1 MESVLVLRDR
11 LYPRIVQALVGAQVK
26 RVGLVGVVVPAIVGA
41 LISLVGAIW
50 SSAWGADA
58 ATLAM
63 LAFAQIYP
71 VSVGMCAVAVL
82 SGDSI
87 VELQAAT
94 PTGFRAVQTV
104 RAALL
109 LFGGAAGALAMFVP
123 LEALGLVYADRG
135 WVGAVTPVVGA
146 MIMVLV
152 AYTAMA
158 AAESARAASL
168 VVVATWLFFA
178 LFWDPNV
185 ISLVAQRGAPLL
197 VALALAAGAW
207 KALGVPGFAQ
217 SKKGEGR

>member
-11 LYPRIVQALVGAQVK
+11 LYPRIVPALVGAQVK
-26 RVGLVGVVVPAIVGA
+26 RVGLVGVVVPMIVGA
-41 LISLVGAIW
+41 LIPLVGAIW
-50 SSAWGADA
+50 SSAWGTDA

-63 LAFAQIYP
+63 LAFVQFYA
-71 VSVGMCAVAVL
+71 VAVGMCAVTAFT
-82 SGDSI
+82 GDPL
-87 VELQAAT
+87 VEVQAAM
-94 PTGFRAVQTV
+94 PVEFRAVQTV
-104 RAALL
+104 RAVLL
-109 LFGGAAGALAMFVP
+109 LAGGAVGALAMFVP
-123 LEALGLVYADRG
+123 LETLGLVYADRG
-135 WVGAVTPVVGA
+135 WIGAVTPVAGA

-152 AYTAMA
+152 AYAAVA

-185 ISLVAQRGAPLL
+185 ISLVAQRGAPSL